1 MSMSRKVRQYIIN
14 HPTRC
19 LIYFLIFLFL
29 FVVVILLLPTIVT
42 GIIAF
47 CLLVCII
54 ALLITSLQKEKQ
66 EKQKLQTMDK
76 EYYEKKWALYL
87 NLVNEVIDEK
97 NFERNKLD
105 ADWIQTF
112 NQVINAIA
120 TNQYLLRRKFNDFD
134 IAACL
139 IYSLTLNNDT
149 DENILL
155 AFDCVKR
162 VINEPKEYIRD
173 LGYGYKLELEVEK
186 TYLKVN
192 ITIPDDVI
200 SPEALTAIIRTYLM
214 QKTANGILQL
224 SDFLNILY
232 LKCSNT

>member
-1 MSMSRKVRQYIIN
+1 MIMSKKVGQYIIN
-14 HPTRC
+14 HPARC
-19 LIYFLIFLFL
+19 FISFWIFLFL
-29 FVVVILLLPTIVT
+29 CGVVSLLLPQIVAE
-42 GIIAF
+42 IIAF
-47 CLLVCII
+47 CLLVCMIV
-54 ALLITSLQKEKQ
+54 LLITSLQKEKK
-66 EKQKLQTMDK
+66 EKQKLQTMGK
-76 EYYEKKWALYL
+76 EDYKKKWELYL

-97 NFERNKLD
+97 DYARNKLNE
-105 ADWIQTF
+105 DWIQTF

-139 IYSLTLNNDT
+139 VYSLTLDNDT

-155 AFDCVKR
+155 AFDCAKR
-162 VINEPKEYIRD
+162 LINEPKEYIRD

-186 TYLKVN
+186 TFSKVN

-200 SPEALTAIIRTYLM
+200 SPEALTSIIRAYLI
-214 QKTANGILQL
+214 QKTDSGILQL
-224 SDFLNILY
+224 SDFLHILY